1 MPWMQKD
8 LMSLRGECGVSAPRA
23 EVLLFWQKDPK
34 PWAPGRSPR
43 GGAFAPVPF
52 VRAAELAS
60 LRQSSPP
67 PRIRDRGAASPAG
80 ALRWRHGMAGGI
92 TTKDND
98 GIPRVARSD
107 CGGGPL
113 LGNA

>member
-43 GGAFAPVPF
+43 GVPLP
-52 VRAAELAS
+52 RSRLLGLRNS
-60 LRQSSPP
+60 LRS
-67 PRIRDRGAASPAG
+67 DSPAPTSDSG
-80 ALRWRHGMAGGI
+80 PGRSHARRRPDVGVKAG
-92 TTKDND
+92 
-98 GIPRVARSD
+98 
-107 CGGGPL
+107 
-113 LGNA
+113 